1 MTQDAT
7 RPVQKR
13 TNVRTTLQAA
23 RAAIHAVAPASRPLA
38 ARMAGELFLR
48 PRRHQTPRW
57 ERELLAR
64 ARSFR
69 VPFGDAHL
77 PAWEWG
83 PAGAPPV
90 LLVHGWEGRGSQLGA
105 FVQPLLA
112 RGFRVVAFDGPGHG
126 LAPSHRSSVVHLAL
140 GIERM
145 AAVLG
150 PLEGV
155 VAHSVG
161 GAATALALEVSRGT
175 LALGRCVLVAPP
187 VSPERFFG
195 YFAGILALGPEL
207 RDAVARYIERSVAF
221 PLRQVDVRS
230 FSPHLRSPMLLV
242 HDEGDREVPFEDGR
256 AFAAAWPGSKLVV
269 TSGLGHRGILKDPDV
284 TAAAAAFIAGHDE
297 VAEGLPLG
305 SIDAELFDRPRRW
318 ARMANARS

>member
-1 MTQDAT
+1 MSTNPMP
-7 RPVQKR
+7 PVQKR
-13 TNVRTTLQAA
+13 TNVRPSVQAV
-23 RAAIHAVAPASRPLA
+23 RAAIHAVEPASRPLA

-48 PRRHQTPRW
+48 PRRHGAPRW
-57 ERELLAR
+57 ERELLGR

-83 PAGAPPV
+83 PADAPPV
-90 LLVHGWEGRGSQLGA
+90 LLAHGWEGRGSQLGA
-105 FVQPLLA
+105 FVSPLLA

-126 LAPSHRSSVVHLAL
+126 RAPSHRSSVVHLAL

-145 AAVLG
+145 ATILG
-150 PLEGV
+150 PLSGV

-161 GAATALALEVSRGT
+161 GAATALALGVSRGN
-175 LALGRCVLVAPP
+175 LALGRCVILAPP
-187 VSPERFFG
+187 ISPERFFG
-195 YFAGILALGPEL
+195 LFTDTLTLGPQL
-207 RDAVARYIERSVAF
+207 RDAVARYVEEAVGL

-256 AFAAAWPGSKLVV
+256 AFAAAWLGAKLVV
-269 TSGLGHRGILKDPDV
+269 TSGLGHRAILKDPDV
-284 TAAAAAFIAGHDE
+284 TAAAAAFIGGHDE

-305 SIDAELFDRPRRW
+305 SIDAELFDRGRRW
-318 ARMANARS
+318 ARMANGRA